1 MIICKKTRP
10 KLKIPL
16 TLPEI
21 VIEGVCVLSLLGAA
35 LFMLIN
41 YNDLPNRIPSHFGFS
56 GKVDGWGGKG
66 VLFVLLIANI
76 GLYALLAVLGKFPH
90 TFNYLC
96 EITEE
101 NAKFQYTNAR
111 TLIRLIKMEI
121 SLILTYLLCI
131 SILVA
136 KGKAEGVGI
145 AFLPIVLMALFGT
158 LAFFIIRM
166 IRNK

>member
-1 MIICKKTRP
+1 MEKTRP

-21 VIEGVCVLSLLGAA
+21 VIEGICVLSLLGAA
-35 LFMLIN
+35 LFMLLN

-56 GKVDGWGGKG
+56 GQVDGWGGKG
-66 VLFVLLIANI
+66 GLIVLLIANM
-76 GLYALLAVLGKFPH
+76 GLYVSLTVLGIFPH

-96 EITEE
+96 EITDD
-101 NAKFQYTNAR
+101 NAEFQYTNAR
-111 TLIRLIKMEI
+111 TLIRLVKTEI
-121 SLILTYLLCI
+121 SLMLSYLLCI
-131 SILVA
+131 TILVA

-145 AFLPIVLMALFGT
+145 AFLPIVLIVLFGT